1 MHLGRVAILSALV
14 SVILSAQSQ
23 TMTDAAPDSAER
35 AAMLS
40 RIIQYA
46 SDYLRRLPDFV
57 CTQVARNSVDESGT
71 GERWR
76 EREVVEE
83 EVSYVAHRDSYK
95 VLRVNGKA
103 TTRPH
108 EKLKFR
114 TDGDFGGTLPT
125 IFDSKRQ
132 AEFEWARWETPGDRR
147 MCVFLFRVPQSGSV
161 TTVGRITVAIHG
173 FVHADCET
181 GTILGIREDMEPP
194 SNLPWKSASYRADYG
209 SVTISGQRFT
219 LPLKSEWRLL
229 GRKRG
234 YLRTI
239 QYSQYRKFGADTTL
253 TFDAPK

>member
-1 MHLGRVAILSALV
+1 
-14 SVILSAQSQ
+14 
-23 TMTDAAPDSAER
+23 MTDAPPDSAQR

-40 RIIQYA
+40 RIMQYA
-46 SDYLRRLPDFV
+46 SDYLRKLPDFV

-95 VLRVNGKA
+95 VLRINGKA

-114 TDGDFGGTLPT
+114 TEGDFGGTLPT
-125 IFDSKRQ
+125 IFDPQRQ
-132 AEFEWARWETPGDRR
+132 AEFEWARWEAPGDRR
-147 MCVFLFRVPQSGSV
+147 RCVFSFRVPQSRSV

-181 GTILGIREDMEPP
+181 GTILGIREDMDPS
-194 SNLPWKSASYRADYG
+194 SNLPWKSASYSADYG
-209 SVTISGQRFT
+209 PVTISGQRFI
-219 LPLKSEWRLL
+219 LPLKSEWRLV
-229 GRKRG
+229 GWKRG

-239 QYSQYRKFGADTTL
+239 QYGQYRKFGADATVV
-253 TFDAPK
+253 FDAPK